1 MKRKSYLIGFAVL
14 LLFGACDNDVAV
26 KEVNGIPIVEK
37 ISFSETEG
45 VANHSL
51 NEFGVSFFDAAVSE
65 FSESDNVVVS
75 PLSASLCVAMLANSA
90 DQEMEDAIMRVLG
103 KPSLSVLNTT
113 CNQLMRYLPSD
124 VNGGELLLANSCWV
138 AEGYDP
144 LAAWKESMK
153 KTYYAD
159 VYSIDF
165 SKEQEI
171 ERINKWCDE
180 KTNGLIPEVDFVF
193 PENTVI
199 SLINALYFNG
209 KWDKK
214 FNKDLTD
221 VQPFYGRDRETK
233 AGMMHMTGT
242 LAVSKDDDFTA
253 VELPMGNNRM
263 RLYLP
268 EEGVKV
274 SDLVSRLSYAKIDN
288 LSWEKANVELALPKF
303 RADNSFEVSDIFHK
317 LGLPTT
323 CGLDKLGLYG
333 DMPLAINQQTYTSID
348 EEGAK
353 AAAVTTTGFATST
366 GGEFLEKV
374 VLRFDRPFMY
384 AIENSTTGTI
394 IMMGVINNL

>member
-1 MKRKSYLIGFAVL
+1 M
-14 LLFGACDNDVAV
+14 
-26 KEVNGIPIVEK
+26 
-37 ISFSETEG
+37 
-45 VANHSL
+45 
-51 NEFGVSFFDAAVSE
+51 
-65 FSESDNVVVS
+65 
-75 PLSASLCVAMLANSA
+75 
-90 DQEMEDAIMRVLG
+90 
-103 KPSLSVLNTT
+103 
-113 CNQLMRYLPSD
+113 
-124 VNGGELLLANSCWV
+124 
-138 AEGYDP
+138 
-144 LAAWKESMK
+144 
-153 KTYYAD
+153 
-159 VYSIDF
+159 
-165 SKEQEI
+165 
-171 ERINKWCDE
+171 
-180 KTNGLIPEVDFVF
+180 
-193 PENTVI
+193 
-199 SLINALYFNG
+199 LYFNG

-221 VQPFYGRDRETK
+221 VQSFYGRDRETK
-233 AGMMHMTGT
+233 VSMMHMTGT